1 MLLIAR
7 AAVLAVI
14 ALAVS
19 ADVRSEGRGEST
31 FPFERFVGEW
41 TLEDDRFEQVWDGET
56 REVVSIPGHHTD
68 CAALNTDYSVLC
80 VVDAGGLKGHIL
92 WVASADR
99 LTVRHLSH
107 FGDRRVGEGV
117 GALDDEG
124 NLALMI
130 RFEDEPAGTY
140 RRYTYE
146 WLNDNRYKMT
156 SVQFGSDDEP
166 TGNWYGGVF
175 VRLGAESEKNSVLP
189 L

>member
-1 MLLIAR
+1 MLFLIAR
-7 AAVLAVI
+7 AAVLTVI

-19 ADVRSEGRGEST
+19 ASARSEDRGQAT

-56 REVVSIPGHHTD
+56 LEVLSIPGHHTD

-80 VVDAGGLKGHIL
+80 VVNAGGLKGHIL

-99 LTVRHLSH
+99 RAVRHLSH
-107 FGDRRVGEGV
+107 FGDRRVGEG
-117 GALDDEG
+117 GGTLDDEG
-124 NLALMI
+124 NLTLTI
-130 RFEDEPAGTY
+130 RFEDEPTGTY

-146 WLNDNRYKMT
+146 WLGDDRYEMT
-156 SVQFGSDDEP
+156 SVQYGVDDTP

-175 VRLGAESEKNSVLP
+175 VRLGAVARDE
-189 L
+189 